1 MTRNMPGKKYIYLIL
16 FILLLHTACRQN
28 CVYEDYRDINKED
41 WCRSEVVEFET
52 TIPDSGRYM
61 VSVFLRHTTD
71 YEMANL
77 WCFLSTR
84 SSAAQELKDTLN
96 IKVAEPDGRWLG
108 DGNMVKTIRQPLHK
122 NPVVLPKGTVTFRIE
137 QGMRIECLKG
147 VKNIGLE
154 IVKAIN

>member
-1 MTRNMPGKKYIYLIL
+1 MTRNIPGRKYIYLIP
-16 FILLLHTACRQN
+16 FLLLTYTSCQQSS
-28 CVYEDYRDINKED
+28 VYEGYKDINNEE
-41 WCRSEVVEFET
+41 WRRSEVIEFET

-77 WCFLSTR
+77 WCFVSTR

-108 DGNMVKTIRQPLHK
+108 DGNTVKNIRQTLHR
-122 NPVVLPKGTVTFRIE
+122 NPVTLAKGTVTFRVE
-137 QGMRIECLKG
+137 QGMRVESLKG